1 MSFAENVRMLRI
13 SAGMS
18 QKELAEKIGMKL
30 QAYNHYEKG
39 KAEPRVKRLSDIAMA
54 LNTDVNTLIGFKN
67 ENAKESATRMQIR
80 LLDALIEAI
89 SAKRDELK
97 NEI

>member
-1 MSFAENVRMLRI
+1 MGFAENVRMLRI
-13 SAGMS
+13 NAGMS

-30 QAYNHYEKG
+30 QAYNNYEKRG
-39 KAEPRVKRLSDIAMA
+39 YSPTPEMLINIAMV
-54 LNTDVNTLIGFKN
+54 LNTDVNTLVGFKN
-67 ENAKESATRMQIR
+67 ENAEELATSVQIQF
-80 LLDALIEAI
+80 LDALIEAI

>member
-1 MSFAENVRMLRI
+1 MSFAEIVRDLRI
-13 SAGMS
+13 KAGMS

-30 QAYNHYEKG
+30 QAYNNYEKRG
-39 KAEPRVKRLSDIAMA
+39 YSPTPEMLINIAMV
-54 LNTDVNTLIGFKN
+54 LNTDVNTLVGFKN
-67 ENAKESATRMQIR
+67 ENAEESTTRMQIHF
-80 LLDALIEAI
+80 LDALIEAI